1 MKKSLL
7 LLSAL
12 AACALSPIFA
22 DDHRER
28 EKEREREEP
37 RKEVYEKQERMHR
50 ESREIHEAVREGR
63 IPHEDGREKL

>member
-28 EKEREREEP
+28 EKERERDEP
-37 RKEVYEKQERMHR
+37 RGEERERAERIEKEEL
-50 ESREIHEAVREGR
+50 R
-63 IPHEDGREKL
+63 IY

>member
-12 AACALSPIFA
+12 AACALSLIFA

-28 EKEREREEP
+28 EKEREIEEP
-37 RKEVYEKQERMHR
+37 RREVREKQERMHR
-50 ESREIHEAVREGR
+50 ESRGIHEAV
-63 IPHEDGREKL
+63 